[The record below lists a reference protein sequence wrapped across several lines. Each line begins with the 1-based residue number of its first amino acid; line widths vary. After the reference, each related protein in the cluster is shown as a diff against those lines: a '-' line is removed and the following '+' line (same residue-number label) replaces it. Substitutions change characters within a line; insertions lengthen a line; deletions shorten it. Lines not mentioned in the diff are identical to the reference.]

1 MKRLLFFGGIVVLLI
16 SLLIT
21 PQKTRAADPYL
32 DITGTVNPGTIYLMG
47 VGTPDETTV
56 TLNVEGKG
64 DPNASHAPV
73 DVILVIDVS
82 GSMFG
87 QPLTDEKTAAN
98 SFIDQ
103 MSATTDQVGVVSF
116 DDVITLRQTLT
127 TDFAAAKAQINA
139 LTTDS
144 GTTNFGDAVQAA
156 ADELN
161 GVRHRSNAAK
171 VMIFMSDG
179 DPNEPGGVDP
189 YDYAVAKAT
198 AAKSNGITIY
208 TIGLDVFDPTTLQ
221 LMASSTTGTNDHY
234 YAAPT
239 SGDLSAIYA
248 QIAATFSNV
257 AGQNAIMHI
266 KLASNIRLVENTWSI
281 TPVSDNNGIYGFNIG
296 SLDIGA
302 SWVLSFRIKV
312 ASLAYG
318 DGNPLTTSAMA
329 ANNQVFIFDQSESN
343 YTYVNYAGLTR
354 TVQLSADL
362 ASIPQVGVLTNTP
375 ATGDWSIVLISALSL
390 LFVIQLVRTIR
401 IKRRKAI

>member
-1 MKRLLFFGGIVVLLI
+1 MKKLLFFGGVIALLM
-16 SLLIT
+16 SLFVT
-21 PQKTRAADPYL
+21 PQKTWAADPYL
-32 DITGTVNPGTIYLMG
+32 DITGTVDPGTIYLMG

-64 DPNASHAPV
+64 DPNSSHAPV

-82 GSMFG
+82 GSMVG
-87 QPLTDEKTAAN
+87 EPLADEKVAAN

-103 MSATTDQVGVVSF
+103 MSSSTDQVGVVSF
-116 DDVITLRQTLT
+116 DHIITLRQTLT

-139 LTTDS
+139 LTDG

-156 ADELN
+156 SDELN

-179 DPNEPGGVDP
+179 EPNEPWAQDP
-189 YDYAVAKAT
+189 PTYAVTKAT
-198 AAKSNGITIY
+198 AAKASGIRIY
-208 TIGLDVFDPTTLQ
+208 TIGLGAFDPTVLQ
-221 LMASSTTGTNDHY
+221 QMASSIDYY

-239 SGDLSAIYA
+239 SDDLSAIYA

-257 AGQNAIMHI
+257 AGQNATMHI
-266 KLASNIRLVENTWSI
+266 KLASNIRLVENSWSI
-281 TPVSDNNGIYGFNIG
+281 APVSDNNGIYGFNIG

-302 SWVLSFRIKV
+302 TWALSFKIKV

-318 DGNPLTTSAMA
+318 NGNPFTTSAMA

-375 ATGDWSIVLISALSL
+375 ATGDWSIVLILALSL
-390 LFVIQLVRTIR
+390 LFVFQLVRTIR